1 MQGMLKFFPAVSKH
15 LKCDKLLPYIKNLKA
30 SGFVVEQIEKA
41 DVILVIGGDGWM
53 LKSIKRFFNYQK
65 PFLGINC
72 GTLGFLLNNISS
84 FDVVKSLSWEDF
96 DVVEESLL
104 EIKGDKI
111 QDCVA
116 VNDVIMGGS
125 VLDFGKF
132 QIEGEKDQISF
143 SGTGAVITTPIGST
157 AYWLNLGGPVM
168 PLKADI
174 WGVAGIASRPF
185 EFKIIDPQKLKISWS
200 SKYEFSVGVDWR
212 QCKLDWVQQL
222 QITPSHKKFK
232 LLFLKNQNFEVKRLK
247 YASGK
252 LHKC

>member
-1 MQGMLKFFPAVSKH
+1 MLKFFPVISRH
-15 LKCDKLLPYIKNLKA
+15 LKCKDLSHQLEKLQK
-30 SGFVVEQIEKA
+30 SHFVVERVKDA
-41 DVILVIGGDGWM
+41 DVVLVIGGDWWM
-53 LKSIKRFFNYQK
+53 LKSIKKFFKFQK

-84 FDVVKSLSWEDF
+84 FDILQNLTWKDF

-104 EIKGDKI
+104 EVSDGKI

-116 VNDVIMGGS
+116 VNDIIIGGT

-143 SGTGAVITTPIGST
+143 LGTGAVITTPIGST

-200 SKYEFSVGVDWR
+200 SKYNFGVGVDGR
-212 QCKLDWVQQL
+212 QCRFEGINQL
-222 QITPSHKKFK
+222 EVKPSANKFR
-232 LLFLKNQNFEVKRLK
+232 LLFLKDQNFEVKRLK

-252 LHKC
+252 LHRC